1 MPKPSDMLQI
11 KRILFPLDFSEQ
23 TYATAPFV
31 GAMASRFGAQLILLS
46 VVPGESALTDAAPL
60 MEDLEPRMDGVF
72 RKAFA
77 HLDVKRIVELGE
89 PAEVIA
95 RFADT
100 QGVDIIMMPTHGYG
114 PLRRLLL
121 GSVTAKVVHDA
132 QCPVWTNVHNDQPE
146 LAADPI
152 PQTVV
157 CGIERTSESSP
168 VMEWAAQFAEQVG
181 ACLRFVHVIAIP
193 DEPSLHL
200 TERKLDRMVLE
211 ALGNVES
218 LQSRTG
224 VKAPTSVVIGKI
236 GSRFCEEAQLHRA
249 DVVVIGRGKV
259 DDFGRLGKN
268 AYDIIRRAP
277 CPVINV

>member
-157 CGIERTSESSP
+157 CGDRTDLGELAGDGVGGAVCRTGRRKPSIRSCHSHTRRT
-168 VMEWAAQFAEQVG
+168 VAAPHRAETGSDGTGG
-181 ACLRFVHVIAIP
+181 AGECR
-193 DEPSLHL
+193 EPSEQGWRESTDLGC
-200 TERKLDRMVLE
+200 DRQ
-211 ALGNVES
+211 NRES
-218 LQSRTG
+218 IL
-224 VKAPTSVVIGKI
+224 
-236 GSRFCEEAQLHRA
+236 
-249 DVVVIGRGKV
+249 
-259 DDFGRLGKN
+259 
-268 AYDIIRRAP
+268 
-277 CPVINV
+277 